1 MVICQGDVFWTS
13 LSPSS
18 GSEPAYKRP
27 VVIVQR
33 DSINRSK
40 FRNVVVVP
48 LTKQTKHAIL
58 PGNVFLRKG
67 EANLPRPSLARGTH
81 VMVIDKNRLIEKIGA
96 LSPKRIKEII
106 DNIIWVMGENTNR
119 DITPVR

>member
-40 FRNVVVVP
+40 FRTVVVVP

-58 PGNVFLRKG
+58 PGNVLLRKG
-67 EANLPRPSLARGTH
+67 EANLPRPSLARGTY

-96 LSPKRIKEII
+96 LSRKRIKEIL
-106 DNIIWVMGENTNR
+106 DNIIWVMGEDTNQY
-119 DITPVR
+119 ITPVQ

>member
-27 VVIVQR
+27 VIIVQR

-40 FRNVVVVP
+40 FRTVVVIP

-58 PGNVFLRKG
+58 PGNVLLRRG
-67 EANLPRPSLARGTH
+67 EANLQRPSLARGTH

-106 DNIIWVMGENTNR
+106 DNIIWGMGEDTNR
-119 DITPVR
+119 DITPVQ